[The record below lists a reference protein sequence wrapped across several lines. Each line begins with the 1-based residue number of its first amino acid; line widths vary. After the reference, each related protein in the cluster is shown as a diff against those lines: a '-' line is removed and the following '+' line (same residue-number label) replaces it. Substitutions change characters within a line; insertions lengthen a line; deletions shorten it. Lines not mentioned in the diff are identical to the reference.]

1 MADQSFRYLQP
12 HKNEFTGLDTF
23 PAPPSVTSVQMA
35 SDEVTALC
43 AVTGQPD
50 WYTVT
55 ITYRPDGRC
64 IESKS
69 LKLYL
74 GSFRNRGV
82 FGESF
87 ADQIARDVMEAAAP
101 RWVRVTVVQKPR
113 GGITITASAKLT
125 GERAA

>member
-1 MADQSFRYLQP
+1 MADESFRYLQP
-12 HKNEFTGLDTF
+12 HKDEFRGLDTF
-23 PAPPSVTSVQMA
+23 PAPPSVTTVQMA
-35 SDEVTALC
+35 SDEVSALC

-55 ITYRPDGRC
+55 ITYRPDSRC
-64 IESKS
+64 VESKS

-74 GSFRNRGV
+74 GTFRNQGV

-87 ADQIARDVMEAAAP
+87 ADRIAHDIMEAAAP

-113 GGITITASAKLT
+113 GGIAITANARLT
-125 GERAA
+125 KEHPA

>member
-1 MADQSFRYLQP
+1 MSDRSFRYLQP
-12 HKNEFTGLDTF
+12 HHDTFHGLDTF
-23 PAPPSVTSVQMA
+23 PAPPSVTTVQMS

-50 WYTVT
+50 WYTVQ
-55 ITYRPDGRC
+55 ITYRPDERC

-69 LKLYL
+69 LKLYF
-74 GSFRNRGV
+74 GTFRNEGI

-87 ADQIARDVMEAAAP
+87 ADRIAHDVMEAAAP

-113 GGITITASAKLT
+113 GGIAITASAKLVR
-125 GERAA
+125 EHPA

>member
-1 MADQSFRYLQP
+1 MPEQSFRYLQP
-12 HKNEFTGLDTF
+12 HTDEFRGLDTF
-23 PAPPSVTSVQMA
+23 PAPSAVTTVQMT

-50 WYTVT
+50 WYTVS
-55 ITYRPDGRC
+55 ITYRPDARC

-74 GSFRNRGV
+74 GSFRNQGI

-87 ADQIARDVMEAAAP
+87 ADRIARDVMEAAAP
-101 RWVRVTVVQKPR
+101 RWVRVSVVQKPR
-113 GGITITASAKLT
+113 GGIAITANARLT
-125 GERAA
+125 KERGA

>member
-12 HKNEFTGLDTF
+12 HKDEFKGLDTF
-23 PAPPSVTSVQMA
+23 PAPPSVTAVQMA
-35 SDEVTALC
+35 SDEVSALC

-50 WYTVT
+50 WYTVAS
-55 ITYRPDGRC
+55 TYRPDGRC

-74 GSFRNRGV
+74 GTFRNQGV

-87 ADQIARDVMEAAAP
+87 ADKIARDVMEAAAP

-113 GGITITASAKLT
+113 GGIAITASARLT
-125 GERAA
+125 KEHRA

>member
-12 HKNEFTGLDTF
+12 HKDVFRGLDTF
-23 PAPPSVTSVQMA
+23 PAPPAVTTVQMA

-50 WYTVT
+50 WYTVA
-55 ITYRPDGRC
+55 IAYRPDGRC
-64 IESKS
+64 VESKS

-74 GSFRNRGV
+74 GTFRNEGV

-87 ADQIARDVMEAAAP
+87 ADRIAHDIMAAAAP

-113 GGITITASAKLT
+113 GGIAITASAKLT
-125 GERAA
+125 KERPA

>member
-1 MADQSFRYLQP
+1 MPNQTFRYLQP
-12 HKNEFTGLDTF
+12 HRDEFRGLDTF
-23 PAPPSVTSVQMA
+23 PAPPSITTVQMA

-55 ITYRPDGRC
+55 ITYRPDQRC

-74 GSFRNRGV
+74 GTFRSQGI

-87 ADQIARDVMEAAAP
+87 ADRIAHDVMDAASP
-101 RWVRVTVVQKPR
+101 RWVRVTIVQKPR
-113 GGITITASAKLT
+113 GGIAITASAKLT
-125 GERAA
+125 KEPSA